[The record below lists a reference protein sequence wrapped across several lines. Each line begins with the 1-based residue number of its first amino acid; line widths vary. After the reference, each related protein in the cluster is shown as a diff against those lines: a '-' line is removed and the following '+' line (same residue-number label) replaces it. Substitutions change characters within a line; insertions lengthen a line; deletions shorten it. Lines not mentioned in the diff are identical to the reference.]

1 MGLDCGRLDLDPH
14 SSDHVIRDIASFY
27 RLFSPSAYNKE
38 ISLYVRFWWAGLLD
52 LGDLQLVDPG
62 RGAVLAKLHQLGA
75 AKQAI
80 LADESLSED
89 EKAEKVSFSSKVA
102 LASLTGTIVY

>member
-1 MGLDCGRLDLDPH
+1 MRPESEILP
-14 SSDHVIRDIASFY
+14 
-27 RLFSPSAYNKE
+27 LFTDFFSAHFTIE

-89 EKAEKVSFSSKVA
+89 EKAEKVSFSSKWR
-102 LASLTGTIVY
+102 